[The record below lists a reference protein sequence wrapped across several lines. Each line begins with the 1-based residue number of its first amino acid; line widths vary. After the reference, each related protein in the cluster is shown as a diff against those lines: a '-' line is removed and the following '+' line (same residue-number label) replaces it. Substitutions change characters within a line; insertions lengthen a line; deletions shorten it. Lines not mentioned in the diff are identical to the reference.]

1 MLAIAT
7 LGFLAG
13 ATLAWYGDDSG
24 LAGLLARVGAVF
36 AAIWIAYP
44 ALVRVDRRTTWI
56 LALGAAVVLFRPR
69 SAFVVLPVVAIFARS
84 AKVGGGSADR

>member
-13 ATLAWYGDDSG
+13 AALAWYGDDSG
-24 LAGLLARVGAVF
+24 LAGLLTRVGAIF
-36 AAIWIAYP
+36 ASIWIAYP

-56 LALGAAVVLFRPR
+56 LAVGVVVVLLRPR
-69 SAFVVLPVVAIFARS
+69 SALVVLPVVAVFARS
-84 AKVGGGSADR
+84 AKVREASADR